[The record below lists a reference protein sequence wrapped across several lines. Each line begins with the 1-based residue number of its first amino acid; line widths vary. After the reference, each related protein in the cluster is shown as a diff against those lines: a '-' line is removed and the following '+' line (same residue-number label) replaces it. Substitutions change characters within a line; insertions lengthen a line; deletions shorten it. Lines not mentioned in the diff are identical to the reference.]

1 MMQYTSEQ
9 VSEFKRSFSRRRKRQ
24 LLLAV
29 PLFAAVI
36 AVAVQRD
43 SASPEI
49 LGISPSIYG
58 PAFLCLVVAALIFSF
73 LNWRCPACN
82 GYLGRTISPRFCA
95 KCGAVLQ

>member
-1 MMQYTSEQ
+1 MMQYTSDQ
-9 VSEFKRSFSRRRKRQ
+9 VSEFKRLFSKRRKRQ
-24 LLLAV
+24 ILLAV

-43 SASPEI
+43 STSPEI
-49 LGISPSIYG
+49 LGISPAIYG
-58 PAFLCLVVAALIFSF
+58 PLFLVLVIAALVFSF
-73 LNWRCPACN
+73 MNWRCPACN

>member
-1 MMQYTSEQ
+1 MPHSSQQE
-9 VSEFKRSFSRRRKRQ
+9 SEFKRLFSKRRRRQ

-29 PLFAAVI
+29 PLVPAFI

-43 SASPEI
+43 SATPEI
-49 LGISPSIYG
+49 FGVPPSIYG
-58 PAFLCLVVAALIFSF
+58 PAFFVLVIAALIFSF

-82 GYLGRTISPRFCA
+82 GYLGKAFSPRFCA